1 MAEPELQTMNRAEVD
16 AFDVYRVREQF
27 PALRQEVYGRPLV
40 YLDNAATSQK
50 PASVIERIKR
60 YYEAENS
67 NVHRGVHFLSQKAT
81 DAYEEA
87 RTRIAAFINAESIR
101 QTIFTRGT
109 TEAIN
114 LVASTF
120 GRQRVGRRDQVLIT
134 EMEHHSN
141 IVPWQMLCE
150 SVGAELKVVPVSD
163 AGEIIYEE
171 FERLLGGGRVKL
183 LALPHVSNTLGT
195 INPVKRIVRDAHAL
209 GIPVLVDGA
218 QAVPHMRV
226 DVRDLDCDFYCF
238 SSHKMFGP
246 TGMGV
251 LYAKEEHLESMPPYQ
266 GGGDMIE
273 SVTFEKTTYN
283 DIPHRF
289 EAGTPNI
296 AGGIG
301 FGAAVDFMEATGRE
315 SIAAHERDILEYATE
330 RMLEID
336 GVRLYGTAREKAS
349 VLSFMIDDIHPY
361 DAGTILDRLGIA
373 VRTGHHCTQPLMRR
387 FGIPGTVRASFALYN
402 TREDVDALVEG
413 VRKVKEMFG

>member
-1 MAEPELQTMNRAEVD
+1 MAEPELQTMNRTDVD

-27 PALRQEVYGRPLV
+27 PALRQEVYGLPLV

-50 PASVIERIKR
+50 PASVIERIR
-60 YYEAENS
+60 TYYEAENS

-81 DAYEEA
+81 DAYEDA
-87 RTRIAAFINAESIR
+87 RIRIAAFIGAGSIR

-150 SVGAELKVVPVSD
+150 AVGAELKVVPVTD

-171 FERLLGGGRVKL
+171 FERLLGGRVKL
-183 LALPHVSNTLGT
+183 LAFPHVSNTLGT
-195 INPVKRIVRDAHAL
+195 INPIKRMIADAHAL

-273 SVTFEKTTYN
+273 TVSFEKTTYN
-283 DIPHRF
+283 DLPHRF

-301 FGAAVDFMEATGRE
+301 FGEAVDFMERTGRAA
-315 SIAAHERDILEYATE
+315 IAAHERDILEYATE

-349 VLSFMIDDIHPY
+349 VLSFLVDDVHPY

-413 VRKVKEMFG
+413 VRKVKKMFG

>member
-1 MAEPELQTMNRAEVD
+1 MAEPELQTMNRPDVD
-16 AFDVYRVREQF
+16 TFDVYRVREQF

-50 PASVIERIKR
+50 PASVIERIR
-60 YYEAENS
+60 TYYESENS

-81 DAYEEA
+81 DAYEDA
-87 RTRIAAFINAESIR
+87 RTRIAAFINAGSIR

-120 GRQRVGRRDQVLIT
+120 GRQRIGRRDQVLIT

-150 SVGAELKVVPVSD
+150 SAGAELKVVPVTD

-171 FERLLGGGRVKL
+171 FERLLGGRVKL

-195 INPVKRIVRDAHAL
+195 INPVKRMIGDAHAL

-251 LYAKEEHLESMPPYQ
+251 LYAKEKHLESMPPYQ

-273 SVTFEKTTYN
+273 TVSFEKTTYN
-283 DIPHRF
+283 DLPHRY

-301 FGAAVDFMEATGRE
+301 FGAAVDFMEATGRAA
-315 SIAAHERDILEYATE
+315 IAAHERDILEYATE
-330 RMLEID
+330 RMLEIE

-349 VLSFMIDDIHPY
+349 VLSFLVDAVHPY

-402 TREDVDALVEG
+402 TREDVDALIDG